1 MAHLSA
7 VTRFALLA
15 GMVALLL
22 ASPVAALPTA
32 SPAED
37 PTPPNIILI
46 LADDLD
52 LDLDTVD
59 TMPYLQSL
67 VAAQGVTLSNFFVN
81 ASICCPSRAS
91 MLRGQYVHNTGV
103 LTNGPPQGGFETVT
117 KIMVQITGF
126 MTTCE
131 PP

>member
-67 VAAQGVTLSNFFVN
+67 VAAQGVTCLLYTS
-81 ASICCPSRAS
+81 PSPRD
-91 MLRGQYVHNTGV
+91 
-103 LTNGPPQGGFETVT
+103 
-117 KIMVQITGF
+117 
-126 MTTCE
+126 
-131 PP
+131 